1 MYTQQLKHL
10 KLDVDEIKQNLIA
23 NEYVKDFAI
32 IVHDKDEDVE
42 DHLHAFVKFTQ
53 KKSVD
58 TVAKIFEDKP
68 NYIEFFDKGN
78 FAESN
83 GYLYLLHRTKNAS
96 HKYHYGIDELIL
108 PENSKINSKIENWI
122 MNYEQ
127 NVKKYQSKRRNT
139 IVTSILNDYASEVI
153 TKKELKESL
162 TNLELA
168 KNQKLIKD
176 IDKVLVDANY
186 QKYIE
191 DERYRDKKVIW
202 IYGDS
207 GTGKSLLSQKLASE
221 HTDSED
227 IFVTSSNRDPFQ
239 EYFKESVL
247 IIEELRPET
256 NISANEFLQLL
267 DKTNGRFSAGS
278 RYSNKKIM
286 ADVIII
292 NTIHHPR
299 HFFTVN
305 EPF

>member
-1 MYTQQLKHL
+1 DL
-10 KLDVDEIKQNLIA
+10 
-23 NEYVKDFAI
+23 
-32 IVHDKDEDVE
+32 KDEDVE

-83 GYLYLLHRTKNAS
+83 GYLYLFHRTKNAS

-108 PENSKINSKIENWI
+108 PENSKINSKIENWL
-122 MNYEQ
+122 MNYEP
-127 NVKKYQSKRRNT
+127 NAKKYQSKRRNT

-168 KNQKLIKD
+168 KNQKLTKD
-176 IDKVLVDANY
+176 KDKVLVDANY

-202 IYGDS
+202 IYGEDR
-207 GTGKSLLSQKLASE
+207 KSTRLN
-221 HTDSED
+221 
-227 IFVTSSNRDPFQ
+227 SSHV
-239 EYFKESVL
+239 S
-247 IIEELRPET
+247 
-256 NISANEFLQLL
+256 IS
-267 DKTNGRFSAGS
+267 
-278 RYSNKKIM
+278 Y
-286 ADVIII
+286 
-292 NTIHHPR
+292 
-299 HFFTVN
+299 
-305 EPF
+305 

>member
-1 MYTQQLKHL
+1 
-10 KLDVDEIKQNLIA
+10 
-23 NEYVKDFAI
+23 
-32 IVHDKDEDVE
+32 
-42 DHLHAFVKFTQ
+42 
-53 KKSVD
+53 
-58 TVAKIFEDKP
+58 
-68 NYIEFFDKGN
+68 
-78 FAESN
+78 
-83 GYLYLLHRTKNAS
+83 
-96 HKYHYGIDELIL
+96 
-108 PENSKINSKIENWI
+108 KIENWI

-305 EPF
+305 EPFFQLARRIDELLKLDDEQVEKLKFNTSNEDFEVIEKYEKKEFYYEHTIRLFD